1 MSKQKHEMDYFDQLI
16 FSRSKLIVYFFWG
29 IAAITILVSFNTYPD
44 LQTALLVD
52 GSIVLLVGILDFIN
66 RKRWISRAYPYVIAV
81 FMSMIMFVALGSYPS
96 LLMLVMFAGL
106 LTIYPTYK
114 PLLVNGVLSFATI
127 NYYAANPTAETKEV
141 ITWASNFDY
150 LVPFGVLMLIAFLFQ
165 RLIQSTYRNHQEV
178 IKSKEQIEQVFG
190 QLREAIGAL
199 SRFNVKLQENV
210 KHTGSITGEIAVG
223 FSEVNKGIELQAV
236 SVTEVS
242 GILSRADHEIKTVAD
257 SSELVKQLTGEAA
270 GAASKGNSQMEV
282 LAQSINDVGS
292 VIDNIVASMDELNHQ
307 SRQIGTIL
315 VTIQE
320 IAKQTNLLA
329 LNAAIEAARAGEHGK
344 GFAVVS
350 GEVKKLAENS
360 QRSSEEIEGLIQRIV
375 SQTTS
380 LTEQVKQGQEAVES
394 SREAAVSSQGVFEKL
409 SGLAV
414 QVAAQAGQVEEKTAM
429 IKQSSGDIVGEVE
442 SISSVSQQ
450 SSAASEEILA
460 SMEEQKMMV
469 NEMVTSFEELEGL
482 IQNLEKLAGQVEESQ
497 AVSGAE
503 AKGEMTP
510 EEAEAKSSEAE
521 RTIPEAS

>member
-1 MSKQKHEMDYFDQLI
+1 MPKQKRELDYFDKLF
-16 FSRSKLIVYFFWG
+16 FSRSKMIVYFFWA
-29 IAAITILVSFNTYPD
+29 IAAIIAWITFTTLPKPEIAALVSG
-44 LQTALLVD
+44 TA
-52 GSIVLLVGILDFIN
+52 VLLVGILDFIN
-66 RKRWISRAYPYVIAV
+66 RKRWILRAYPYVIAV
-81 FMSMIMFVALGSYPS
+81 FMSVLIFGLTGTKPSVLIMVVFTA
-96 LLMLVMFAGL
+96 L

-127 NYYAANPTAETKEV
+127 NFYAANPTEASKGV
-141 ITWASNFDY
+141 ISAASNLDF
-150 LVPFGVLMLIAFLFQ
+150 LLPFGVLMLIAFLFQ

-178 IKSKEQIEQVFG
+178 IKSKEQIERVFD
-190 QLREAIGAL
+190 QLRDSIGVL
-199 SRFNVKLQENV
+199 SRFNMKLQENV
-210 KHTGSITGEIAVG
+210 KQTGSITGEIAVG

-242 GILSRADHEIKTVAD
+242 GILSRADLEIKTVAD

-270 GAASKGNSQMEV
+270 GAAAKGNSQMGE
-282 LAQSINDVGS
+282 LSQSINDVGDI
-292 VIDNIVASMDELNHQ
+292 IDNIVASMDELNHQ

-350 GEVKKLAENS
+350 GEVRKLAENS
-360 QRSSEEIEGLIQRIV
+360 QRSSEEIEELIQRIV

-380 LTEQVKQGQEAVES
+380 LTEQVKQGQEAVKS
-394 SREAAVSSQGVFEKL
+394 SREAAVSSQGVFEML
-409 SGLAV
+409 NGLAV
-414 QVAAQAGQVEEKTAM
+414 QVAAQAGQAEEKTAM
-429 IKQSSGDIVGEVE
+429 IKKSSGDIVGEVE

-469 NEMVTSFEELEGL
+469 NEIVKSFEELEGL
-482 IQNLEKLAGQVEESQ
+482 IQNLENLAGQVGNSQ
-497 AVSGAE
+497 A
-503 AKGEMTP
+503 
-510 EEAEAKSSEAE
+510 SSEAE
-521 RTIPEAS
+521 AMAETASEQAGADSSAGEGIIPEAS

>member
-1 MSKQKHEMDYFDQLI
+1 MPKQKTELDYLDQLF

-29 IAAITILVSFNTYPD
+29 IVAITILVSFNTYPD

-66 RKRWISRAYPYVIAV
+66 RKRWISPAYPYVIAV
-81 FMSMIMFVALGSYPS
+81 FMSMIMFVSLGSYPS

-127 NYYAANPTAETKEV
+127 NYYAANPTADTKEV
-141 ITWASNFDY
+141 ITWSSNFDF

-165 RLIQSTYRNHQEV
+165 RLIQTTFKNNQEV

-190 QLREAIGAL
+190 QLRDAIGVL
-199 SRFNVKLQENV
+199 SHFNMKLQENV
-210 KHTGSITGEIAVG
+210 KQTGSITGEIAVG

-236 SVTEVS
+236 SVTQVS
-242 GILSRADHEIKTVAD
+242 GILSRANHEIKTVAD

-270 GAASKGNSQMEV
+270 GTAAIGNTQMGE
-282 LAQSINDVGS
+282 LAQSINDVGDI
-292 VIDNIVASMDELNHQ
+292 IDNIVASMDELNHQ

-329 LNAAIEAARAGEHGK
+329 LNAAIEAARAGEQGK

-350 GEVKKLAENS
+350 GEVRKLAENS
-360 QRSSEEIEGLIQRIV
+360 QRSSEEIEELIQRIV

-380 LTEQVKQGQEAVES
+380 LTDQVKKGQEAVES

-469 NEMVTSFEELEGL
+469 NEIVTSFEELEIL
-482 IQNLEKLAGQVEESQ
+482 IQNLEGLAGQVGDSP
-497 AVSGAE
+497 AAS
-503 AKGEMTP
+503 
-510 EEAEAKSSEAE
+510 EAEAKAETASSEAE
-521 RTIPEAS
+521 GNSSAGDGKIPEAS